1 MKDLDINF
9 PLEKFEKLIIDIG
22 WESLDDWFNFWNNKR
37 NILSIDQYWNN
48 KVNDDWI
55 WGLALP
61 LLSQAYKLQ
70 NNFSDRKIIGISAL
84 PGTGKTTLGKW
95 LEAISLKLNFKI
107 AVISIDDFYLPSNEM
122 KLAIKNN
129 PWNVSR
135 GFPGSHSVKLMHE
148 KLLNWKIN
156 GELNVRVFDKSL
168 RNGLGDRSHWRLD
181 NPDLL
186 ILEGWFLGIKPH
198 PIQINDSSIN
208 RINLS
213 FQESSYIKIIL
224 RSFRIERV
232 CMTTIIL
239 ICHTTI
245 CFHNNMV
252 TYKCSCSQH
261 RFYMWIIFKIIF
273 SFTPTHKV
281 IKLFICFCIIKCVS
295 RHHTFS
301 FINFLLLFCSNSFNS
316 TSSLFLSR
324 TL

>member
-9 PLEKFEKLIIDIG
+9 PLDKFEKLIIDIG
-22 WESLDDWFNFWNNKR
+22 WESLDDWFNFWNNQR

-61 LLSQAYKLQ
+61 LLSQAYQ
-70 NNFSDRKIIGISAL
+70 FHNNFSDRKIIGISAL

-107 AVISIDDFYLPSNEM
+107 SVISIDDFYLPSEEM

-156 GELNVRVFDKSL
+156 GELNVPVYDKSL
-168 RNGLGDRSHWRLD
+168 RNGLGDRSHWRQD

-186 ILEGWFLGIKPH
+186 ILEGWFLGVKPFA
-198 PIQINDSSIN
+198 
-208 RINLS
+208 NLS
-213 FQESSYIKIIL
+213 MEQHFRSNDLTCHESSYVFDIQNNLDKYLDVWNLIDNIWHLKPLKFEYMNLWKSNQENEMLIKKGNAL
-224 RSFRIERV
+224 QNE
-232 CMTTIIL
+232 
-239 ICHTTI
+239 
-245 CFHNNMV
+245 
-252 TYKCSCSQH
+252 
-261 RFYMWIIFKIIF
+261 
-273 SFTPTHKV
+273 
-281 IKLFICFCIIKCVS
+281 KLS
-295 RHHTFS
+295 
-301 FINFLLLFCSNSFNS
+301 NFLRMLNVSIPHKSFDDINAYALLLIDQERNLVDAGLNF
-316 TSSLFLSR
+316 
-324 TL
+324 

>member
-1 MKDLDINF
+1 MNNLDINF
-9 PLEKFEKLIIDIG
+9 PLDKFEKLIIDIG
-22 WESLDDWFNFWNNKR
+22 WESLFDWFNFWNNQK
-37 NILSIDQYWNN
+37 NILLIDQFWNK

-61 LLSQAYKLQ
+61 LLSQAYKFH

-107 AVISIDDFYLPSNEM
+107 AVISIDDFYLPSDEM

-156 GELNVRVFDKSL
+156 GELNVPVFDKSL

-186 ILEGWFLGIKPH
+186 IIEGWFLGIKPFN
-198 PIQINDSSIN
+198 IDVNDQFINSAELSSD
-208 RINLS
+208 
-213 FQESSYIKIIL
+213 ESSYRLIIQNNLKEYLDVWSLIDNIWHLKPLKFKYMNNWKSNQEKEMFLQKGNALQDEKLTNFL
-224 RSFRIERV
+224 RMLKVSIPHKSFD
-232 CMTTIIL
+232 
-239 ICHTTI
+239 
-245 CFHNNMV
+245 
-252 TYKCSCSQH
+252 
-261 RFYMWIIFKIIF
+261 
-273 SFTPTHKV
+273 
-281 IKLFICFCIIKCVS
+281 
-295 RHHTFS
+295 
-301 FINFLLLFCSNSFNS
+301 FINSYALLSIDQDRKLVEARLN
-316 TSSLFLSR
+316 L
-324 TL
+324 